1 MIIIATFLLISILI
15 VGAPSQIKAYPFGD
29 NSKLSIDTINQ
40 LLDLQVDSDK
50 GDSSSDKGDSSSD
63 KGDSSSDKGD
73 SSSDKGDSSSDK
85 GDSSSDKGDSSSD
98 KGDSSSD
105 KGDSS
110 SDKGDS
116 SSDKGSVDSN
126 EGSKNDIENSTPD
139 FFGNPSLEEDNGNKN
154 DENKENSNA
163 NSPDFVSERENT
175 NDKTPNF
182 LKEPSGASDIL
193 DTDPTG
199 EDNPPQTGED
209 NPPQTGEDNPPQTG
223 EDNPPQTGEDNPPQT
238 GEDNPPQTGED
249 NPPQTGEDNP
259 PQTGEETP
267 DQSKDKNDIKKK
279 INGEFEKI
287 TEIISKTK
295 TKVIVKDDDDN
306 EKEII
311 IVGDPS
317 CPTQSENV
325 ALNGIINPQGIRL
338 LANFYP
344 CTVENGGIT
353 MNIPDSPNLK
363 LALIY
368 IDNNSDNHAGTLI
381 TPNKIQSIE
390 NNQGLF
396 SIELD
401 KKMKGNDPITGEITT
416 LDKIN
421 GLALYNNGNE
431 PLEFKVGSS
440 AALTTTFSK

>member
-1 MIIIATFLLISILI
+1 
-15 VGAPSQIKAYPFGD
+15 
-29 NSKLSIDTINQ
+29 
-40 LLDLQVDSDK
+40 
-50 GDSSSDKGDSSSD
+50 
-63 KGDSSSDKGD
+63 
-73 SSSDKGDSSSDK
+73 
-85 GDSSSDKGDSSSD
+85 SSSDKGDSSSD

-116 SSDKGSVDSN
+116 SSDKGSIGSN
-126 EGSKNDIENSTPD
+126 DGNKNNIENSTPD
-139 FFGNPSLEEDNGNKN
+139 FLGNPSLEEDNGNKN
-154 DENKENSNA
+154 DENKENSND
-163 NSPDFVSERENT
+163 NSPDFVSEGENT
-175 NDKTPNF
+175 NDKIPNF
-182 LKEPSGASDIL
+182 LKEPSGGSDIL
-193 DTDPTG
+193 DTDPIG
-199 EDNPPQTGED
+199 EENPPQTGE
-209 NPPQTGEDNPPQTG
+209 E
-223 EDNPPQTGEDNPPQT
+223 
-238 GEDNPPQTGED
+238 
-249 NPPQTGEDNP
+249 NP
-259 PQTGEETP
+259 PQTGEETT

-279 INGEFEKI
+279 INGEFKKI
-287 TEIISKTK
+287 TKIIHKTK
-295 TKVIVKDDDDN
+295 NKVIVKDDDNN

-311 IVGDPS
+311 IVGDPT

-353 MNIPDSPNLK
+353 MNIPDSPHLK

-368 IDNNSDNHAGTLI
+368 IDNNIDNHAGTLI

-396 SIELD
+396 SLELD
-401 KKMKGNDPITGEITT
+401 KKMKGNDPFTGELTT

-431 PLEFKVGSS
+431 PLEFKVGNSV
-440 AALTTTFSK
+440 ALTTTFIK

>member
-1 MIIIATFLLISILI
+1 MIKNSIIIIGTFLLISILI
-15 VGAPSQIKAYPFGD
+15 LGAPSQIKAYPFGD
-29 NSKLSIDTINQ
+29 NSKLSIESINQ
-40 LLDLQVDSDK
+40 LLDLQVDRDK

-63 KGDSSSDKGD
+63 KANVG
-73 SSSDKGDSSSDK
+73 
-85 GDSSSDKGDSSSD
+85 
-98 KGDSSSD
+98 
-105 KGDSS
+105 
-110 SDKGDS
+110 
-116 SSDKGSVDSN
+116 SN
-126 EGSKNDIENSTPD
+126 EGSTDNIENSTPD
-139 FFGNPSLEEDNGNKN
+139 FSNPRLEEDNGNNK

-163 NSPDFVSERENT
+163 DSLDFVSEGENT
-175 NDKTPNF
+175 NDKTPTF
-182 LKEPSGASDIL
+182 LKEPSGASDML
-193 DTDPTG
+193 DTDPT

-209 NPPQTGEDNPPQTG
+209 NPPQTGEDT
-223 EDNPPQTGEDNPPQT
+223 T
-238 GEDNPPQTGED
+238 
-249 NPPQTGEDNP
+249 
-259 PQTGEETP
+259 

-287 TEIISKTK
+287 TKIISKSK
-295 TKVIVKDDDDN
+295 NKVIVKDDDDN

-311 IVGDPS
+311 IVGDPT

-325 ALNGIINPQGIRL
+325 ALSGIINPQGIRL

-368 IDNNSDNHAGTLI
+368 IDNNNDNHAGTLI

-401 KKMKGNDPITGEITT
+401 KKMEGIDPITGETTT

-440 AALTTTFSK
+440 AALTTTFTK